1 MEICMRKHS
10 DLSDI
15 LKWMGIIVISGGVGI
30 GGSMLVIDGIDR
42 HYEKL
47 TGDLPLL
54 VDGAHLKAGTHR
66 VVIGGQF
73 MNMLK
78 YDTTEEDQDLALRGI
93 AKAYEN
99 LNDLNSEKLQFKL
112 CTTEDG
118 LQKYGITKID
128 KINKNDIP
136 LYITND
142 FAENPNIMAE
152 TDWHYD
158 NWTRELKDQSI
169 TYKKKYLSSVW
180 KAYETME
187 KTLAA
192 ENSLAYTIT
201 AHESMHLMGFAHY
214 NGEKSLMNTYSTG
227 NNTDFEECDKKMI
240 AKYNETF
247 YNTKTKYSTTYANTK
262 PSKKLEFE
270 EETL

>member
-1 MEICMRKHS
+1 MRKHS
-10 DLSDI
+10 DISDI
-15 LKWMGIIVISGGVGI
+15 LRWMGIIVISYGVGI

-54 VDGAHLKAGTHR
+54 VAGAHLKAGTHR

-78 YDTTEEDQDLALRGI
+78 YDTTEENQDLALRGI

-99 LNDLNSEKLQFKL
+99 LNDLNSNKLQFKL

-118 LQKYGITKID
+118 LEKYGITKID
-128 KINKNDIP
+128 KIGQNDIP

-158 NWTRELKDQSI
+158 NWTRELKDESI
-169 TYKKKYLSSVW
+169 TYKKKYLSGVW

-187 KTLAA
+187 ETLAA

-214 NGEKSLMNTYSTG
+214 NTEDSLMNTYCSG
-227 NNTDFEECDKKMI
+227 KNTDFQECDVKMI
-240 AKYNETF
+240 AKYNEIF
-247 YNTKTKYSTTYANTK
+247 YKTKTKYSTTYANTN